1 MEENLLDVGF
11 ISIDHL
17 PGYNFFLQTKKML
30 YLMSTILAGSALRVI
45 RALKN
50 MIIYA
55 KMRRKYGVF
64 EKFPDMRELIK
75 HFQEFNE
82 EKYFNT
88 ASKSFGL
95 REAVAQAFVDGS
107 RLESSFFLL
116 KKHLRLLR
124 QSSAFHNF
132 CQSFLFRFHD
142 CFSLE
147 MEGLEPPNKQIET
160 HIAFYSRMLRY
171 KALLRK
177 YHIEDKN
184 FDEFLGKFNLGIFVE
199 MASRIF
205 SEVDLV
211 RAELIKNFS
220 LEMFEVENRVSSKE
234 VRPRIESDP
243 LQNNSKST
251 KKYFTMSNSKK
262 LKSSTK
268 SGRKVKILK
277 AVEHKRKEG
286 LIRADILASAEKLG
300 DIGLEGN
307 RFQSEVGSNRIDD
320 EFFLRPEDLVDDS
333 NNAREQIEKQI
344 LEKKLLCVY
353 YRILKVTEETLNCS
367 DCNLRVDFGFLAK
380 IINFLNRQL
389 RRFCLQDSRVGV
401 EMLSA
406 VLYNVLSFNRIFFKF
421 LKKNSKNDRIERN
434 FFLKY
439 TPDLMKGLSK
449 LGVVVFQ
456 EIKIHLEQD
465 IYQVFDESADFK
477 TLYISNLFGE
487 ALQHKLGCCRKLGSY
502 SFELLLNFCL
512 YKSISL
518 YISKAFTSLTLKEDF
533 KYTKVLFDD
542 ISKFQ
547 SLVKR
552 LYPAPVIELHV
563 DALLNFF
570 SLFESDDYGDLL
582 KALLNLGVYLKQTI
596 GNPNC
601 RHRPALPDPQQKH
614 QHPGRRRGPA
624 DQLLQP
630 LPGFPRSEEV
640 HFEGRARE
648 KTLAVFLRQHPSHF
662 ASQGVSLR
670 SEKEDL
676 RNQVGL
682 ELGLFEQLAG
692 EPERLG
698 AQLGEHPA
706 GHYFGVGVLE
716 GGPGLP
722 DQEQNLHEAQ
732 MRRPGLAH

>member
-1 MEENLLDVGF
+1 MDVGY

-17 PGYNFFLQTKKML
+17 PGYNFFLQTKQVL
-30 YLMSTILAGSALRVI
+30 YLMSTMFAGSALRMI

-64 EKFPDMRELIK
+64 EKFPHMRELIK

-88 ASKSFGL
+88 ASKSFAL
-95 REAVAQAFVDGS
+95 REAVAQAFLDGS
-107 RLESSFFLL
+107 YIESSFFML
-116 KKHLRLLR
+116 KKHLRVLR
-124 QSSAFHNF
+124 QSSAFHTF

-142 CFSLE
+142 QFSLE

-160 HIAFYSRMLRY
+160 HIAFYSKMLRY

-205 SEVDLV
+205 SEIEQV
-211 RAELIKNFS
+211 RSELISNFS
-220 LEMFEVENRVSSKE
+220 LDLFQMENLIKTDE
-234 VRPRIESDP
+234 NRPRIESDP
-243 LQNNSKST
+243 IQKTSKSI
-251 KKYFTMSNSKK
+251 KKYFTMSSSKK
-262 LKSSTK
+262 VKNTQK
-268 SGRKVKILK
+268 SGRKIKMLK

-300 DIGLEGN
+300 DIGLGGN
-307 RFQSEVGSNRIDD
+307 KYRSEVGANRIDD
-320 EFFLRPEDLVDDS
+320 EFFLRSEDLVDE
-333 NNAREQIEKQI
+333 NYTHAKQQIEKQI
-344 LEKKLLCVY
+344 QEKTLLCVY
-353 YRILKVTEETLNCS
+353 YRILKITEETLNCS

-389 RRFCLQDSRVGV
+389 RRFCLQDSRSGV
-401 EMLSA
+401 ELLSA
-406 VLYNVLSFNRIFFKF
+406 LLYNVYNFNKVFFKF

-439 TPDLMKGLSK
+439 NSDLMKGLSK

-465 IYQVFDESADFK
+465 IYQVFDKAPTFK
-477 TLYISNLFGE
+477 ELFISTLFSD
-487 ALQHKLGCCRKLGSY
+487 ALRHKLACCRKLGNY
-502 SFELLLNFCL
+502 SFELLLNFTL
-512 YKSISL
+512 YTTISL

-533 KYTKVLFDD
+533 KYIKVLFDD

-547 SLVKR
+547 TLIKR
-552 LYPAPVIELHV
+552 FYPEHVTDLHI

-570 SLFESDDYGDLL
+570 GLFESDDYGDLL

-596 GNPNC
+596 G
-601 RHRPALPDPQQKH
+601 
-614 QHPGRRRGPA
+614 
-624 DQLLQP
+624 
-630 LPGFPRSEEV
+630 
-640 HFEGRARE
+640 
-648 KTLAVFLRQHPSHF
+648 
-662 ASQGVSLR
+662 
-670 SEKEDL
+670 
-676 RNQVGL
+676 
-682 ELGLFEQLAG
+682 
-692 EPERLG
+692 RL
-698 AQLGEHPA
+698 
-706 GHYFGVGVLE
+706 
-716 GGPGLP
+716 
-722 DQEQNLHEAQ
+722 
-732 MRRPGLAH
+732 